1 MNETM
6 QASLK
11 QAKKVARDISK
22 NKQVKAIYLFG
33 SYARGTQTPLSDIDI
48 CVITE
53 YNSKKSDKNSILGN
67 ASDTIDILLYEDLPL
82 AIRHR
87 VLNEGK
93 PLFVRDKRF
102 VEDLR
107 WKAFKEYI
115 DFKPIISSYRA
126 LR

>member
-1 MNETM
+1 M
-6 QASLK
+6 
-11 QAKKVARDISK
+11 
-22 NKQVKAIYLFG
+22 
-33 SYARGTQTPLSDIDI
+33 
-48 CVITE
+48 
-53 YNSKKSDKNSILGN
+53 
-67 ASDTIDILLYEDLPL
+67 LLIQLTSFYMRILPL

-115 DFKPIISSYRA
+115 DFK
-126 LR
+126 L